1 MTLKNTIKVGISFC
15 IAGVLLGCSNSK
27 LGEDYLDRQPHLKL
41 EEFFNGDV
49 KAWGIIQDRQG
60 TVLSRFTAEIQASWN
75 GSQGLLDEVFVYQE
89 SGKRQKRLWKI
100 NKVSDREYEGEAND
114 ILGRAT
120 GKQFGNAVY
129 WTYEMN
135 IPFKG
140 SEYKVKFED
149 WLWSM
154 DEGIVFNRSYIKK
167 FGFRVAEV
175 TIFMQK
181 QKSEVKVQE
190 KQARLRIAR

>member
-1 MTLKNTIKVGISFC
+1 MTFKYLIKIGIFLC
-15 IAGVLLGCSNSK
+15 IASVLFGCSHSK
-27 LGEDYLDRQPHLKL
+27 LGEDYLDRQPHLEL
-41 EEFFNGDV
+41 DQFFNGDV

-60 TVLSRFTAEIQASWN
+60 TVLSRFTADIQASWN
-75 GSQGLLDEVFVYQE
+75 GNRGILDEVFVYQE
-89 SGKRQKRLWKI
+89 SGKEQKRLWKI
-100 NKVSDREYEGEAND
+100 NKISDREYEGEAND
-114 ILGRAT
+114 IIGQAT

-129 WTYEMN
+129 WTYDMN

-154 DEGIVFNRSYIKK
+154 DEGVVFNRSYIKK
-167 FGFRVAEV
+167 FGFKVAEV

-181 QKSEVKVQE
+181 QKSEVNT
-190 KQARLRIAR
+190 QAQQTYLQIAR